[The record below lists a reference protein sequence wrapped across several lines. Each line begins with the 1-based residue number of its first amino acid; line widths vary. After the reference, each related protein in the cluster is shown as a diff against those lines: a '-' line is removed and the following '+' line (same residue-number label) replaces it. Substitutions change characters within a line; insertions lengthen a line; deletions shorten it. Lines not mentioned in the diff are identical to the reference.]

1 MKFLGYL
8 FVAALVSAPAALA
21 GEWKSL
27 DGTEPKKSPPSS
39 SSGGQ
44 ATVGSKNSTRPQ
56 RSTDSNATDP
66 DTALAMMAEKYKNTV
81 GIVVIVG
88 KNRHK
93 KMGTAWAVRPSWFA
107 TNSHISDPVKAFL
120 DKGIDVFIAVNK
132 SQKRYRVVEAISHP
146 RYGETKRNFEGKLS
160 FALSHDVGLL
170 KIEGSTSKLF
180 PLATINELRK
190 LASGSRIAYLGFPSE
205 NMEGGNVDIHRP
217 LATMQSGIITTISD
231 YWLGD
236 SGFEKNLL
244 LRHNLG
250 AAGGASGSPI
260 FNTRG
265 KVVGILNAG
274 NVIYKYIRDKQGKIL
289 FDKGGD
295 PIWERT
301 PSGVMVNFAQRI
313 DLLNNILP

>member
-1 MKFLGYL
+1 MRILELFL
-8 FVAALVSAPAALA
+8 VAVVALASHAEA

-27 DGTEPKKSPPSS
+27 DGTTPETTPSPR
-39 SSGGQ
+39 SSGSPAVFGI
-44 ATVGSKNSTRPQ
+44 KNSADPQ
-56 RSTDSNATDP
+56 RATGGNVTDP
-66 DTALAMMAEKYKNTV
+66 DTALAMMAEKYKHAV
-81 GIVVIVG
+81 GIVVRVG
-88 KNRHK
+88 ESRQK

-107 TNSHISDPVKAFL
+107 TNSHISDPVKVML

-160 FALSHDVGLL
+160 FALSYDVGLL

-274 NVIYKYIRDKQGKIL
+274 NLIYKYIRNKQGKIL
-289 FDKGGD
+289 FDKNGD
-295 PIWERT
+295 PRFERA
-301 PSGVMVNFAQRI
+301 PSAVMVNFAQRI